1 MDLDHCVLWKVWPK
15 LHCQVF
21 TIFLH
26 VKGITKYEDFQSTCI
41 HSHPLSHPSV
51 PTFKINDSYTI
62 SSSGFVSYIST
73 RSGFEATNKKSPL
86 WNVSPKTKLSLHWN
100 SPTPAHKRIH
110 AHLRLKPPIPILL
123 FLADLSPFPLP
134 TVNHRWGCGKL
145 NWGWHWSNGELWPFK
160 QSPETELVNVCTCV
174 HTYPL
179 RFTHNSLPRLCLFGL
194 ANGGCHGQSPEP
206 ATDLLQV
213 GFWPLSSLR
222 SSPDPW
228 PLTRLILP
236 STLNRGQ
243 GCCWGTR
250 RHGD

>member
-1 MDLDHCVLWKVWPK
+1 MEGLTQITLPGIYYFPSRQRDNKIWRFPVH
-15 LHCQVF
+15 LHPQSSTQPSICPNIQNKRQ
-21 TIFLH
+21 L
-26 VKGITKYEDFQSTCI
+26 YYFQ
-41 HSHPLSHPSV
+41 
-51 PTFKINDSYTI
+51 
-62 SSSGFVSYIST
+62 
-73 RSGFEATNKKSPL
+73 
-86 WNVSPKTKLSLHWN
+86 
-100 SPTPAHKRIH
+100 
-110 AHLRLKPPIPILL
+110 LRLRLLHQHTEWIWSNKQEVSAVKCESKNKALPSLKQPNPSTQTYTCTSDSSPPPPILL

-134 TVNHRWGCGKL
+134 TVNHRRGCGKL

-160 QSPETELVNVCTCV
+160 QSPETELVNVCTRV
-174 HTYPL
+174 HIYPL